1 MIKNQTTLPS
11 KFQIMSH
18 PHQWEPG
25 IVRIPCHWERLSGK
39 ASPAY
44 HGDRGDKEHSFQP
57 GGYWNRRNID
67 GTDIFNFFSQYLL
80 CMLIHHLFWATVGE
94 WPGLLAPESLR
105 GDHLSFGPT
114 CVQLIQDSR
123 YKGRDL
129 VGNQPTVWYN
139 CLQTTA
145 ASRLTNRMTS
155 PDALTFLHASPSGS
169 GYPQSHRV
177 TAQFTAFTATL
188 PTGTSLS
195 QRCSSFSKDTIIKL
209 TVTWKTTIWILLIL
223 ETPASPNWRKYAAL
237 SLQGLLWGSK
247 VI

>member
-25 IVRIPCHWERLSGK
+25 IVRIPCHWERLSVK

-57 GGYWNRRNID
+57 GGYWNRRNIMAQ
-67 GTDIFNFFSQYLL
+67 TSSTFFSVPSLHAHSPPLL
-80 CMLIHHLFWATVGE
+80 SHSGGMARALSPRE
-94 WPGLLAPESLR
+94 PEGRPPPPS
-105 GDHLSFGPT
+105 GPP
-114 CVQLIQDSR
+114 VSSSSR
-123 YKGRDL
+123 TADTREGIWW
-129 VGNQPTVWYN
+129 GNQPTVWYN

-195 QRCSSFSKDTIIKL
+195 
-209 TVTWKTTIWILLIL
+209 
-223 ETPASPNWRKYAAL
+223 
-237 SLQGLLWGSK
+237 
-247 VI
+247 